1 VARARYDAAL
11 EAWAER
17 VSDAAVRMCR
27 AMNAMGAQF
36 RCGTTSSERAG
47 RVRAIR

>member
-1 VARARYDAAL
+1 VARARYDAEL

-27 AMNAMGAQF
+27 AMNAMGAAF
-36 RCGTTSSERAG
+36 RCGTTSSER
-47 RVRAIR
+47 VR